1 MNPNTL
7 ASMCRVMI
15 KNLQGCLDILESPV
29 EHDRDSL
36 KSEWIFNIQEAYKF
50 LG

>member
-7 ASMCRVMI
+7 ASMCHDMI
-15 KNLQGCLDILESPV
+15 NNLQDCLETLESPV
-29 EHDRDSL
+29 DHERELLES
-36 KSEWIFNIQEAYKF
+36 KWIFRIQEAYKF